1 MLRKLFQTT
10 SVLLILVSFIGCKK
24 ELELETEVGSIQG
37 VVQFENTSNHEGIDV
52 FLESTDGLVATT
64 YYSARGIK
72 SNARIVTS
80 SVKTDK
86 TGTFYFNEVPTGVY
100 TISASSSLSHEK
112 AILTN
117 VIVQKSAITEL
128 EVIKLQATGNI
139 NGSITIDNTKDN
151 VYGIDILVLG
161 TSYTAV
167 TDEDGKYII
176 SDVPVKEEG
185 YSLAIRKNDYT
196 YIFKTSVTVKPGE
209 SINIDNIDIKS
220 NDFNTNY
227 FIWKGFSDAAPKN
240 PKLNWAY
247 FNTTDNCI
255 YIFNGTAWVK
265 DGQNGKDGID
275 GTNGKDGLSI
285 IWKGESET
293 APKNPELYWAY
304 FNTTDGCSYI
314 WNGKNWDKLSQAG
327 DDGTDG
333 KDGSDGI
340 NGVDGIS
347 IIWKGVYI
355 TAPENPEL
363 NWAYFNLMDG
373 SSYIWNGYKWDYLA
387 KGGEQNCIHEF
398 TSWEEKE
405 ATEFVEGYK
414 KTSCAICGIEYEEI
428 IPRLPIPLVNPEPY
442 TTRVKNLNHIFNNQT
457 LGTTTITMKR
467 SEWNKL
473 CDNYR
478 YFYKNENYVHAEKYE
493 YTKDGQTWEIPNVGF
508 RQRGNT
514 SRFCPQGVDN
524 GRLQG
529 QSNADWS
536 EDYYN
541 YAERENDDYRQV
553 HFKVDFEEF
562 LEGDEELKMAGCM
575 KGVALKRMDHSWGRE
590 IFCYDLFHKFGIW
603 TAPRASHT
611 RVILNFIEDTT
622 DNSITTVDYG
632 VYEMFEEVNKQS
644 LKARAQGE
652 GEEASNL
659 WANNKGNLWKCS
671 SDLTLD
677 GLNQTGVEDI
687 RIIFDDEGNPIGK
700 VWDGYRLDL
709 KTNKDELS
717 SAETE
722 LHGFIRELNAL
733 PTDTS
738 NESIATIKAF
748 YEKWFDMDFF
758 LKTYAINI
766 LLGMDDDYWG
776 NGNNYYLYFDTG
788 KKGTGKL
795 YFIPFDYDNT
805 LGCSIKE
812 GGFLQNPL
820 EWGRGENRP
829 LMDRMLLVPEFKQ
842 KFIDLL
848 YEVSDEKSYWNFE
861 RCSKQFLDW
870 RTMLES
876 YAKSPDLHDKISQK
890 YWGDYTWQPEGYSLT
905 NYFNN
910 IYDATRYAI
919 RGEENPN
926 ILKISEIECDEG
938 IKIEI
943 KNIPESAC
951 IRQVYVNGKQIA
963 KVDCD
968 YDERLTEIVKSTE
981 FFYPYTKE
989 GNEYSIYVEYLD
1001 DSFSNIGKS
1010 KEIIITAQGGKGEIQ
1025 APEVSYTFENNILT
1039 FTNEANLWCND
1050 SKPIIP
1056 SNYVVEIQVKDF
1068 KGYVSYNWIST
1079 ENLSLDL
1086 AKENTDGEGNV
1097 TYTVAPEYRNS
1108 ELIFTYYAEINST
1121 KDGSYRYVI
1130 YDYDNL
1136 NPLIMTN

>member
-176 SDVPVKEEG
+176 SDIPVKEEG

-227 FIWKGFSDAAPKN
+227 FIWKGFSDTAPKN

-247 FNTTDNCI
+247 FNTTDSCI

-275 GTNGKDGLSI
+275 GTNGKDGKDGLSI

-314 WNGKNWDKLSQAG
+314 WNG
-327 DDGTDG
+327 
-333 KDGSDGI
+333 
-340 NGVDGIS
+340 
-347 IIWKGVYI
+347 
-355 TAPENPEL
+355 EN
-363 NWAYFNLMDG
+363 
-373 SSYIWNGYKWDYLA
+373 WDYLA
-387 KGGEQNCIHEF
+387 KGGKQECIHNF
-398 TSWEEKE
+398 ASWEEKE

-414 KTSCAICGIEYEEI
+414 KTSCANCGIEYEEV
-428 IPRLPIPLVNPEPY
+428 IPKLPIPLVNPEPY
-442 TTRVKNLNHIFNNQT
+442 GTRVGNLNHIFNNQT

-478 YFYKNENYVHAEKYE
+478 YFYKNENCVHAEKYE

-529 QSNADWS
+529 QANADWS
-536 EDYYN
+536 ADYYT
-541 YAERENDDYRQV
+541 YAEQENDDYRQV

-644 LKARAQGE
+644 LKARAEGE
-652 GEEASNL
+652 GETASNL

-687 RIIFDDEGNPIGK
+687 RIIFDDEGNPIDK
-700 VWDGYRLDL
+700 VWNGYKLDL
-709 KTNKDELS
+709 KTNKEELT
-717 SAETE
+717 SAEAE
-722 LHGFIRELNAL
+722 LHGFITELNAL

-748 YEKWFDMDFF
+748 YEEWFDMDFF

-776 NGNNYYLYFDTG
+776 NGNNFYLYFDTG

-842 KFIDLL
+842 KFIELL
-848 YEVSDEKSYWNFE
+848 YEVSDENSYWNFE
-861 RCSKQFLDW
+861 RCSQQFLNW
-870 RTMLES
+870 KAMLEP
-876 YAKSPDLHDKISQK
+876 YAASPHLHDKISQK
-890 YWGDYTWQPEGYSLT
+890 YWGDYTWQPSGYSLT
-905 NYFNN
+905 SYSNN

-926 ILKISEIECDEG
+926 ILKISEIECDDG
-938 IKIEI
+938 IK
-943 KNIPESAC
+943 
-951 IRQVYVNGKQIA
+951 V
-963 KVDCD
+963 KVDFIPDGAKIRKVYINGINCAESQNLD
-968 YDERLTEIVKSTE
+968 VINNQE
-981 FFYPYTKE
+981 FFYPYVEE
-989 GNEYSIYVEYLD
+989 GNEYSVMIQYLD
-1001 DSFSNIGKS
+1001 AAWQNLLTS
-1010 KEIIITAQGGKGEIQ
+1010 KAITITAQGGKGDIYVAN
-1025 APEVSYTFENNILT
+1025 APITYYFS
-1039 FTNEANLWCND
+1039 D
-1050 SKPIIP
+1050 SKLIISP
-1056 SNYVVEIQVKDF
+1056 EAQLEFDGKQITPDK
-1068 KGYVSYNWIST
+1068 SYIELNTRNWDHI
-1079 ENLSLDL
+1079 N
-1086 AKENTDGEGNV
+1086 
-1097 TYTVAPEYRNS
+1097 TYTDTLVFDLNDIPENRRDDDITMAYILVFNQDD
-1108 ELIFTYYAEINST
+1108 NVN
-1121 KDGSYRYVI
+1121 GSYRHYVF
-1130 YDYDNL
+1130 DYI
-1136 NPLIMTN
+1136 PLDIK